1 MAGLLPPASA
11 PNVGATGA
19 AGVVA
24 AGAVAGV
31 VAGADALAG
40 VEAEA
45 VAAELAATAVGAGA
59 EAFGEFVVPFWPV
72 AGVLFA

>member
-19 AGVVA
+19 AGLAVA

-31 VAGADALAG
+31 VAEADALAG
-40 VEAEA
+40 VEA

-72 AGVLFA
+72 ADVLFA